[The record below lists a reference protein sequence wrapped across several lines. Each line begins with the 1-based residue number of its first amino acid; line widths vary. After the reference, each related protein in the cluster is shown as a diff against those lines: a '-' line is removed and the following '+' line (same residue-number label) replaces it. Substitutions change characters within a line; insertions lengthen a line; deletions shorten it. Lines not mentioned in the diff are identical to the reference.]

1 MNEMNIIERAFQVA
15 PECGSVSEVRQI
27 LVREGYF
34 NVEAH
39 LTGRQIQRDI
49 QSRLDPERRAG
60 ERARNRRAR

>member
-39 LTGRQIQRDI
+39 LTGRQIKRDI
-49 QSRLDPERRAG
+49 QSLLDPKRRASAKAQTQ
-60 ERARNRRAR
+60 RPR